1 MIFNK
6 LKVVKALSL
15 AACLAAAPM
24 LHAQSGE
31 SQGSYPDDPGNENE
45 PIAQPISGTLPV
57 VYVNTEGG
65 TPIVS
70 KEDYLNA
77 TLWIDPMGEEG
88 VEALG
93 SADEPVT
100 LQIRG
105 RGNSSWQMRKKPFK
119 LKFAKKQRPFG
130 FPKSKHFALIAH
142 PPTQLYMQGETAY
155 EMARVIGLGWVPR
168 SFPVEVV
175 LNGVNV
181 GVYAFSETV
190 RIDEGRLEISE
201 QPENNTDPATIDD
214 GWLVEIDNTEDAPQ
228 IRVYQ
233 NYYGTETGKRSRF
246 TIKTPEVMSDE
257 QLQWITE
264 QMTGATH
271 AVYNPDK
278 LSAGWQDWFDL
289 TSLARYYIVQETSC
303 NYDAFYGSTY
313 LYHTA
318 GGKWTFGPI

>member
-31 SQGSYPDDPGNENE
+31 SQGSYPDDPGNDNE

-65 TPIVS
+65 APIVS

-77 TLWIDPMGEEG
+77 ALWIDPVGVEG

-130 FPKSKHFALIAH
+130 FPKSKHFALLAH
-142 PPTQLYMQGETAY
+142 AGTQTYMQGEAAY

-168 SFPVEVV
+168 SFPVEV
-175 LNGVNV
+175 
-181 GVYAFSETV
+181 
-190 RIDEGRLEISE
+190 
-201 QPENNTDPATIDD
+201 
-214 GWLVEIDNTEDAPQ
+214 
-228 IRVYQ
+228 
-233 NYYGTETGKRSRF
+233 
-246 TIKTPEVMSDE
+246 
-257 QLQWITE
+257 
-264 QMTGATH
+264 
-271 AVYNPDK
+271 
-278 LSAGWQDWFDL
+278 
-289 TSLARYYIVQETSC
+289 
-303 NYDAFYGSTY
+303 
-313 LYHTA
+313 
-318 GGKWTFGPI
+318 